1 MTFEVS
7 FRKGWLE
14 AYKRIFKEVG
24 LELSACPANLEVV
37 EQIPLVRNRIQHPEM
52 LGTVHIYLSESDL
65 DKHPTPYFVTDSEIA
80 LMNGSGKWS
89 RFFPPVIAPTKEKVL
104 DAISQVENLC
114 SWLEAEY
121 CQARDT

>member
-1 MTFEVS
+1 
-7 FRKGWLE
+7 
-14 AYKRIFKEVG
+14 
-24 LELSACPANLEVV
+24 
-37 EQIPLVRNRIQHPEM
+37 M